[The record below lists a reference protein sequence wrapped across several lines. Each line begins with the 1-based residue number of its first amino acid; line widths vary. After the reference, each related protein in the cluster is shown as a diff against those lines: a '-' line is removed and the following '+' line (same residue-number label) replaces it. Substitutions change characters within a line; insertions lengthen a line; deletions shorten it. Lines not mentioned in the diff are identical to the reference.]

1 MTAAKKK
8 ETLMFSLESL
18 RAKHGDAL
26 LLHYGTDDDPKLIV
40 IDAGPAGVFNDA
52 VKPRLHEL
60 RKERELTDDKPLP
73 IELMMV
79 SHLDADHITGIIE
92 LMRDLKKR
100 KEAKTPLP
108 WKIARFWHNAFE
120 DLIDDELAPA
130 STAALAPASFGDVL
144 PVDPKKGESEAAVVL
159 ASVGQGRD
167 LRDLIKFFKLQG
179 NSPFKT
185 LVQFPHKSNP
195 VKLGELELTIV
206 GPDQEN
212 LENLRKDWAQKIKA
226 LLAKKDKAAK
236 AEVAAY
242 ADKSVYN
249 LSSIVVHVK
258 SGNRTMLLT
267 GDARGDYTLTALEG
281 AGLLEKGGKM
291 EVDILK
297 LPHHGSDRNV
307 KSDYFERIHAKHYVI
322 SADGKHTNPDVPT
335 LKMISAARPDDDFT
349 IWMANDPVDFA
360 EKEVGVEVAKFF
372 EEEKKNGRKYQVI
385 LRKQDELGVRV
396 DL

>member
-1 MTAAKKK
+1 
-8 ETLMFSLESL
+8 MFSLESL

-26 LLHYGTDDDPKLIV
+26 LLHYGTKTDPKVMV

-52 VKPRLHEL
+52 VRPRLMQL
-60 RKERELTDDKPLP
+60 RKERKLADEKPLP

-79 SHLDADHITGIIE
+79 SHLDADHITGILD

-100 KEAKTPLP
+100 KEAREPLP

-120 DLIDDELAPA
+120 DLIDDTLAPA

-144 PVDPKKGESEAAVVL
+144 VPDPKKGDNDAAVVL

-167 LRDLIKFFKLQG
+167 LRDLIRFFNLQG
-179 NSPFKT
+179 NPPFKS
-185 LVQFPHKSNP
+185 LVQFPHKVNP
-195 VKLGELELTIV
+195 VRLDELELMVV
-206 GPDQEN
+206 GPDEAN
-212 LENLRKDWAQKIKA
+212 VAALRKDWAEKIKA

-249 LSSIVVHVK
+249 LSSIVVYVK
-258 SGNRTMLLT
+258 SGKKTMLLP

-281 AGLLEKGGKM
+281 AGLLEKGGRM
-291 EVDILK
+291 TVDLLK

-307 KSDYFERIHAKHYVI
+307 NPDYFERIHARHYVI

-335 LKMISAARPDDDFT
+335 LKMLSAARPDDDFT
-349 IWMANDPVDFA
+349 IWMANAPEDFA
-360 EKEVGVEVAKFF
+360 DKEVGKEVAAFF
-372 EEEKKNGRKYQVI
+372 AAEKKKRNYKVVVRKSE
-385 LRKQDELGVRV
+385 ELGVRI